1 MDKTASLDSIPTGL
15 LADPQPYPIYCCIQ
29 QWGFGDSISL
39 LGKGESEG
47 DEGEVEGKKEGEA
60 EDAAPACVPL
70 LLSVAVRSVAVSSPY
85 SPELMAH

>member
-47 DEGEVEGKKEGEA
+47 DEGEVEGKKEGA
-60 EDAAPACVPL
+60 DDATPACVL
-70 LLSVAVRSVAVSSPY
+70 LLSVAVRWRCP
-85 SPELMAH
+85 LLIRLN

>member
-60 EDAAPACVPL
+60 EDAAPACVP
-70 LLSVAVRSVAVSSPY
+70 VPPFGRRSVRWRCP
-85 SPELMAH
+85 LLIRLN